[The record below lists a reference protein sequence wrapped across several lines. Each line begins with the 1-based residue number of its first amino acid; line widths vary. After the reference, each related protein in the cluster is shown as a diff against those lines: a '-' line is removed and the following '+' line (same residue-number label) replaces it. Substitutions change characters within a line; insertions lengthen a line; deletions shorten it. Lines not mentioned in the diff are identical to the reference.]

1 MSELKYFRNIK
12 TETGAN
18 KRYRKLSIKYH
29 PDKANNEQEAR
40 EFHSIFVEIN
50 KEHQEVLTYFKVA
63 KNIKNYNK
71 QQAETETEIEEIS
84 DIKKHSFINKLTR
97 ASADAYEFYNEL
109 SQEEKQAVKNIGNK
123 IKSRLLKKT

>member
-1 MSELKYFRNIK
+1 MSELKYFKGIK
-12 TETGAN
+12 TESGAN

-71 QQAETETEIEEIS
+71 QEAETEEIS

>member
-1 MSELKYFRNIK
+1 MSELKYFKGIK
-12 TETGAN
+12 TESGAN

-40 EFHSIFVEIN
+40 DFHSIFVEIN

-71 QQAETETEIEEIS
+71 QEAETEEIS

-97 ASADAYEFYNEL
+97 ASTDAYEFYNEL